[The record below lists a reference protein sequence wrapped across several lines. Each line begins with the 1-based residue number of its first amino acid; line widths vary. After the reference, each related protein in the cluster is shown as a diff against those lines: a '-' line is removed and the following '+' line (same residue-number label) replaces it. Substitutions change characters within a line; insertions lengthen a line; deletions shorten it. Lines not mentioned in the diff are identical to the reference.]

1 MSNKSALLLYEGLLE
16 IYELA
21 YEAKTKKPLLYEGT
35 GYSPLQIVLQEAE
48 GDKENFLA
56 RTTSAVKKIT
66 AAGKSGLKELTALHN
81 SLKAT
86 TPPMSN
92 SAIAASKA
100 IQKLEKS
107 MPSSGFL
114 GKISTLGSAIFGDED
129 DPIEAIT
136 EIVADAAAF
145 QTMMANIVK
154 AILEMLDEIN
164 VEEVVDNAV
173 ADEEEEEG
181 TAPVDDAQKDE
192 YIKSIKEKVLAG
204 TIDDILNS
212 DDEIYVAVREAT
224 GFSVGTIKK
233 AIKTSTKPAKWFT
246 GLRSLGGALG
256 IGLGGELP
264 FSKFGLKLAGLEEDI
279 TLVKISSLKELASAV
294 ALDKKDT
301 AVIKTTTAA
310 IGDLADIKNDQQ
322 NQAPS
327 TDDASDVTG
336 SDTPGEESTI
346 DSPTADTPEQ
356 AEDENK
362 YLKIV
367 KTIPDLND
375 PEGAATKLA
384 SLLAADVSFSRAS
397 LLDILSE
404 KVLRYNDVVA
414 SMKDHLPEDEAE
426 IPGIIKKL
434 ADEVKIELGAEFDIV
449 GIPSTSE
456 QLEKLRA
463 ELAALRD
470 EIKSAPEEDREALES
485 ELSSRLEDDGLD
497 SGVAEDLIDTSVDLD
512 SAIEDSTTDLDPDEK
527 DDQLTQM
534 LKFVQDLKTSY
545 DKIHSSV
552 VDESEPESEE
562 EAPQPGAVRDEDQ
575 PKTLKDRLN
584 PTKLSPH
591 KADKTKAKISRDP
604 GTHWKV
610 SDEALAKDSKKRP
623 WAAKGKGPKSK
634 KQQRFKSEKSAKKYS
649 LKTERVVL
657 ANMRAYILGETNNF
671 RKVSNMLP
679 HEVIIEYYK
688 LGGTNDRIKQVLTES
703 SFDSSRLGFLAGIT
717 NE

>member
-1 MSNKSALLLYEGLLE
+1 MSNRSTLLLYEGLLE

-21 YEAKTKKPLLYEGT
+21 YEAKTKKPLLYEAT

-48 GDKENFLA
+48 DDKENFLA

-66 AAGKSGLKELTALHN
+66 VAGKSGLKELTALQSALN
-81 SLKAT
+81 STA
-86 TPPMSN
+86 PPMSN
-92 SAIAASKA
+92 SAKAASGA
-100 IQKLEKS
+100 IKKLQDS
-107 MPSSGFL
+107 MPSAGFL

-129 DPIEAIT
+129 DPVEAIT

-145 QTMMANIVK
+145 QAMMSNIVK
-154 AILEMLDEIN
+154 AVLEMLDEIKA
-164 VEEVVDNAV
+164 EEVVDNAV
-173 ADEEEEEG
+173 SDEEQEEG
-181 TAPVDDAQKDE
+181 ASPVDDTQRDE

-204 TIDDILNS
+204 TINDILNS

-224 GFSVGTIKK
+224 GFDIGTIKK

-246 GLRSLGGALG
+246 GLKSLGGALG
-256 IGLGGELP
+256 IGLGGDLP
-264 FSKFGLKLAGLEEDI
+264 FSKFGLKLAGLEEDVI
-279 TLVKISSLKELASAV
+279 LVKISSLKELASAISP
-294 ALDKKDT
+294 DKKDT

-310 IGDLADIKNDQQ
+310 VGDLADIKNDQQ
-322 NQAPS
+322 TTAATAPDTTGTDTS
-327 TDDASDVTG
+327 TEEDQVG
-336 SDTPGEESTI
+336 DTPSDQSGDTEE
-346 DSPTADTPEQ
+346 
-356 AEDENK
+356 K
-362 YLKIV
+362 YLKII
-367 KTIPDLND
+367 KTIPALSD

-384 SLLAADVSFSRAS
+384 TLLAADVSFSRIS

-404 KVLRYNDVVA
+404 KVLRYDDVVV

-426 IPGIIKKL
+426 IPGVIKKL

-449 GIPSTSE
+449 GIPSSSD
-456 QLEKLRA
+456 QLEKLRV

-470 EIKSAPEEDREALES
+470 EISTASEEDREALET
-485 ELSSRLEDDGLD
+485 ELSTRLEDNGLD
-497 SGVAEDLIDTSVDLD
+497 SDDAEDLIDASTDID
-512 SAIEDSTTDLDPDEK
+512 AAIDNSTADLDPDEK
-527 DDQLTQM
+527 DDQLAQM

-552 VDESEPESEE
+552 VDESEPEPEVTDGKE
-562 EAPQPGAVRDEDQ
+562 
-575 PKTLKDRLN
+575 T
-584 PTKLSPH
+584 
-591 KADKTKAKISRDP
+591 KTKTSRDP

-634 KQQRFKSEKSAKKYS
+634 KQQRFKSEESAKKYS

-671 RKVSNMLP
+671 RKVSSMSKR
-679 HEVIIEYYK
+679 EIVIEYYK
-688 LGGTNDRIKQVLTES
+688 LGGTNNRIKQVLTES
-703 SFDSSRLGFLAGIT
+703 SFDSKRLSLLAGIT